1 MTYMRNTADHE
12 LLLLQNANN
21 IFIWTL

>member
-1 MTYMRNTADHE
+1 MRNTANHE

-21 IFIWTL
+21 IFIWTLT